1 MIVSE
6 YKQLN
11 LSSLLI
17 PMQSPNLSQIGPILR
32 KLQTKENQTKYK
44 INNLKF
50 NSKETGNLPFQ

>member
-1 MIVSE
+1 MCQMILSE

-11 LSSLLI
+11 LSFLLI

-44 INNLKF
+44 NK
-50 NSKETGNLPFQ
+50 